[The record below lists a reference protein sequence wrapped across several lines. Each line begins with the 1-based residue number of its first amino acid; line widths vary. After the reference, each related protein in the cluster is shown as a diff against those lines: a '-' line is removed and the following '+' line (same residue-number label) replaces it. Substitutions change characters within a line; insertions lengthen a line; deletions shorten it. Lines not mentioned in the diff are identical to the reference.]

1 MTKIKSMDQRMSI
14 IAIGWPILVEVL
26 LRTVLGTSDVFML
39 SSYSDKAV
47 SAVGVITQLTFFL
60 MIVSSMVSS
69 GTAILITQ
77 FNGAGKSQLAA
88 DVGVASV
95 FLSIIVGLFLSGL
108 AVFGAFY
115 FIPLYGLEHQVEVYA
130 RDYLSIA
137 GAFTF
142 TVTLGIVF
150 STILRSHGY
159 SRAPMVVNLATGVI
173 NVIGNYI
180 ALYQPFG
187 LPVFGVQGVA
197 IATVFSQIL
206 GTIVLWVILVRADIK
221 LPYRAFLMVSRDIY
235 AKILKIGSMN
245 AGEILFYNVAQI
257 IIVYF
262 VVQMGTASLAAYTYA
277 QNIARFSFAFS
288 VALGQAA
295 QIQTGYYVGK
305 GWIDSIHSKV
315 QKYFYVGFAVS
326 IAVASMIY
334 LFREPILSLFTHDSE
349 VLVLTVSLLLASIF
363 LEGGRVFN
371 LIFISALKGAGDV
384 KFPVQM
390 GILSM
395 WGIGV
400 FMAYVLGIHL
410 GYGVAGAWI
419 AVALDEWIRGLIM
432 AVRWRSKIWT
442 RFKLVDA

>member
-1 MTKIKSMDQRMSI
+1 MAINKSMDQRMSI

-47 SAVGVITQLTFFL
+47 SAVGVITQITFFL

-77 FNGAGKSQLAA
+77 YNGAGKGERAS

-95 FLSIIVGLFLSGL
+95 LLSIIVGVFLSIL
-108 AVFGAFY
+108 AVLGAY
-115 FIPLYGLEHQVEVYA
+115 HFIPLYGLEQQVEIYA
-130 RDYLSIA
+130 REYLIIA
-137 GAFTF
+137 GAMTF
-142 TVTLGIVF
+142 NVTLGIVF

-159 SRAPMVVNLATGVI
+159 SRSPMVVNLVSGVL
-173 NVIGNYI
+173 NVVGNYI

-187 LPVFGVQGVA
+187 LPVYGVQGVA
-197 IATVFSQIL
+197 VATVVSQVL
-206 GTIVLWVILVRADIK
+206 GTLALWGVLSRANID
-221 LPYRAFLMVSRDIY
+221 LPYKKALSIPKDIY
-235 AKILKIGSMN
+235 QKILKIGSMN
-245 AGEILFYNVAQI
+245 AGETLFYNVAQMM
-257 IIVYF
+257 IVYF
-262 VVQMGTASLAAYTYA
+262 VVQMGTSSLAAYTYA

-288 VALGQAA
+288 VSLGQAA
-295 QIQTGYYVGK
+295 QIQTGYFVGK
-305 GWIDSIHSKV
+305 GWIDSIHKKV
-315 QKYFYVGFAVS
+315 QNYFYIGFVVS
-326 IAVASMIY
+326 ISIATTIY
-334 LFREPILSLFTHDSE
+334 LFREPILGLFTDDPE
-349 VLVLTVSLLLASIF
+349 VLLLTGSLVLASIL

-400 FMAYVLGIHL
+400 FMAYVLGLHL
-410 GYGVAGAWI
+410 GYGVVGAWI
-419 AVALDEWIRGLIM
+419 AVALDEWGRGLVM
-432 AVRWRSKIWT
+432 AVRWRSRVWT
-442 RFKLVDA
+442 KYKLVDA